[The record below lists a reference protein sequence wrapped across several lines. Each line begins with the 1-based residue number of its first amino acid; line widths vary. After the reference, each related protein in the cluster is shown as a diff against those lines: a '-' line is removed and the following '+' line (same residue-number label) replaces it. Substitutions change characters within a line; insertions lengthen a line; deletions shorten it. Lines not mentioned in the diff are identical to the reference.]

1 MMVSIIKKIPFDK
14 GGEPVKKAEKPKRRF
29 WAGVGGALLL
39 TLLGIV
45 LVIQVIT
52 QYGQIFMKNQDDY
65 LLHLAQSVD
74 KNISNLLDRYEYSMN
89 YVTSRRDFREAQ
101 ERLRQDGDSARM
113 LELLEES
120 LLNQEELIAAVLVA
134 EGGEVI
140 LSTDGK
146 REYSFLPGSGLEI
159 LRPCVGGD
167 GAVYLALTHEEE
179 GLLYA
184 ALLDLD
190 LFYDQLVS
198 RAFTDHNWV
207 LLTDARCQVLLYQQ
221 QRHAYVDRVDAVTS
235 ATSGQEG
242 VTLLLDSQ
250 KERRVRTVSYQ
261 YYDADAN
268 ESYTAR
274 MAAVPST
281 ESENGSF
288 AVAVVANFEKE
299 AAALNYTIFRLV
311 LSGGMVMAGIAL
323 LVGLMIRARHKDERE
338 LLLLRRKNEQ
348 MEELNRQTQE
358 LAHHQRLETIGTL
371 TSSIAHEFNNLL
383 TPIMGYSILVLEQL
397 PPEDTELYD
406 NMLEIYNASQKA
418 KTIISRLSDLSRKNA
433 NLTYQYLSPDEL
445 AGRVLEVSG
454 PARPAKVEVRLEAGC
469 PQRWLFGNETQ
480 LFQLLLNLILNSFYA
495 MSEEGGTLTLTTAA
509 EGERVLFRVADT
521 GCGIP
526 PEILPRIFDPFF
538 TTKESGKGTGLGLAI
553 VRQVAEEH
561 QGEITV
567 DSQVGKGTSIT
578 VFFPL
583 RRREE
588 EAE

>member
-1 MMVSIIKKIPFDK
+1 MKR
-14 GGEPVKKAEKPKRRF
+14 AEKQKWRF
-29 WAGVGGALLL
+29 LTGLGGALLL
-39 TLLGIV
+39 TLVGIV

-52 QYGQIFMKNQDDY
+52 QYGQIFLKNQDDY

-89 YVTSRRDFREAQ
+89 YVTNRRDFREAQ
-101 ERLRQDGDSARM
+101 ENWRRTDDSGRM
-113 LELLEES
+113 LELLGES
-120 LLNQEELIAAVLVA
+120 LLNQEELIAAVLVT
-134 EGGEVI
+134 EGDRVI
-140 LSTDGK
+140 LSTDG
-146 REYSFLPGSGLEI
+146 ELDYSFLSDSGSGI

-179 GLLYA
+179 AGLLYA

-198 RAFTDHNWV
+198 HAFTDHNWV

-242 VTLLLDSQ
+242 VELLLDSQ
-250 KERRVRTVSYQ
+250 KEQRVRTVSYQ
-261 YYDADAN
+261 YYDADTR

-299 AAALNYTIFRLV
+299 AAALNYALFRLV
-311 LSGGMVMAGIAL
+311 LCGGMVMAGIAL
-323 LVGLMIRARHKDERE
+323 MVGLMLRARHKDERE
-338 LLLLRRKNEQ
+338 LRLLRRKNEQ

-406 NMLEIYNASQKA
+406 SMLEIYSASQKA

-433 NLTYQYLSPDEL
+433 SLTYQFLSPDEL
-445 AGRVLEVSG
+445 ARRVLEVSA
-454 PARPAKVEVRLEAGC
+454 PARPAKVEVRLEPGC
-469 PQRWLFGNETQ
+469 PHPWLYGNETQ
-480 LFQLLLNLILNSFYA
+480 LSQLLLNLVLNSFHA
-495 MSEEGGTLTLTTAA
+495 MSEEGGTLTLSTAV
-509 EGERVLFRVADT
+509 EGERVLFRVTDT
-521 GCGIP
+521 GQGIP
-526 PEILPRIFDPFF
+526 PEVLPKIFDPFF
-538 TTKESGKGTGLGLAI
+538 TTKDSGKGTGLGLAI
-553 VRQVAEEH
+553 VRQVTEEH

-567 DSQVGKGTSIT
+567 DSQVGKGTVIT
-578 VFFPL
+578 VRFPIH
-583 RRREE
+583 RREKTE
-588 EAE
+588 E